1 MSDHPPPGFLIGAQI
16 RRAAQ
21 QGVPIVVRRKGDE
34 TQGAIILKI
43 NRLDGTAHVMTQVR
57 VDEEVVWNPASP
69 VGLRRAS
76 PVSPFGLQQADPV
89 SPASEDHALG
99 PPLPEADAERYL
111 ERQIAIDPDI
121 WIIEIEDREG
131 RVWFPGRVVKVMD
144 GRG

>member
-1 MSDHPPPGFLIGAQI
+1 MDKLSTSFLIGAQI

-43 NRLDGTAHVMTQVR
+43 NRLDGTAHVLTQAR
-57 VDEEVVWNPASP
+57 MDEEVVWNPVSKTDPA
-69 VGLRRAS
+69 
-76 PVSPFGLQQADPV
+76 SPFGLRRTSDDEPQEKCML
-89 SPASEDHALG
+89 S

-131 RVWFPGRVVKVMD
+131 RVWFPGRVVRV
-144 GRG
+144 